1 MEARDRGYT
10 LYKKGMKYKEIAEKI
25 GVPLNTVKS
34 WATRYWKDGKV
45 ATKAK
50 PATKPEVATSPR
62 KAGAPK
68 GNVNAVGN
76 KGGAPFG
83 NTNAMKHGG
92 YSTIWA
98 SSLTEAE
105 REALEELEDAD
116 EETILV
122 EEIRLLTIREAR
134 IMKRIKELTEKE
146 KKSPMMAASISTS
159 QDRRDFKRLDGDK
172 EREDQDKELYIE
184 RQDEKIQA
192 GKILPGNLT
201 HVSTISES
209 TYQVIHRL
217 EVLLTDVQRQKTKA
231 ASMLANLRL
240 NQKRLEFEMQ
250 KVNPELEDI
259 SDTEDIKGP
268 RIPLA
273 RGIYKKRILRVGA
286 NRRLSLNSKH
296 RQFNGRKLQ

>member
-184 RQDEKIQA
+184 RQDGKIQA

-259 SDTEDIKGP
+259 SDTEDI
-268 RIPLA
+268 
-273 RGIYKKRILRVGA
+273 IYG
-286 NRRLSLNSKH
+286 NEDGES
-296 RQFNGRKLQ
+296 GEP

>member
-10 LYKKGMKYKEIAEKI
+10 LYKKGMRYKEIAEKI

-105 REALEELEDAD
+105 REALEELENAD

-172 EREDQDKELYIE
+172 DREDQDKELYIE

-259 SDTEDIKGP
+259 SDTEDI
-268 RIPLA
+268 
-273 RGIYKKRILRVGA
+273 IYGHEDGE
-286 NRRLSLNSKH
+286 S
-296 RQFNGRKLQ
+296 GEP

>member
-105 REALEELEDAD
+105 REALEELENAD

-172 EREDQDKELYIE
+172 DREDQDKELYIE

-259 SDTEDIKGP
+259 SDTEDI
-268 RIPLA
+268 
-273 RGIYKKRILRVGA
+273 IYG
-286 NRRLSLNSKH
+286 NEDGESS
-296 RQFNGRKLQ
+296 QP

>member
-10 LYKKGMKYKEIAEKI
+10 LYKKGMKYKEIAERI

-172 EREDQDKELYIE
+172 DREDQDKELYIE

-259 SDTEDIKGP
+259 SDTEDI
-268 RIPLA
+268 
-273 RGIYKKRILRVGA
+273 IYGHEDGE
-286 NRRLSLNSKH
+286 S
-296 RQFNGRKLQ
+296 GEP

>member
-10 LYKKGMKYKEIAEKI
+10 LYKKGMKYKEIAERI

-105 REALEELEDAD
+105 REALEELENAD

-172 EREDQDKELYIE
+172 DREDQDKELYIE

-259 SDTEDIKGP
+259 SDTEDI
-268 RIPLA
+268 
-273 RGIYKKRILRVGA
+273 IYGHEDGE
-286 NRRLSLNSKH
+286 S
-296 RQFNGRKLQ
+296 GEP

>member
-10 LYKKGMKYKEIAEKI
+10 LYKKGMKYKEIAERI

-134 IMKRIKELTEKE
+134 IMNRIKELTEKE

-172 EREDQDKELYIE
+172 DREDQDKELYIE

-259 SDTEDIKGP
+259 SDTEDI
-268 RIPLA
+268 
-273 RGIYKKRILRVGA
+273 IYGHEDGE
-286 NRRLSLNSKH
+286 SS
-296 RQFNGRKLQ
+296 QP

>member
-172 EREDQDKELYIE
+172 DREDQDKELYIE

-209 TYQVIHRL
+209 NYQVIHRL

-259 SDTEDIKGP
+259 SDTEDI
-268 RIPLA
+268 
-273 RGIYKKRILRVGA
+273 IYGHEDGE
-286 NRRLSLNSKH
+286 S
-296 RQFNGRKLQ
+296 GEP

>member
-105 REALEELEDAD
+105 REALEELENAD

-172 EREDQDKELYIE
+172 DREDQDKELYIE

-259 SDTEDIKGP
+259 SDTEDI
-268 RIPLA
+268 
-273 RGIYKKRILRVGA
+273 IYGHEDGE
-286 NRRLSLNSKH
+286 S
-296 RQFNGRKLQ
+296 GEP

>member
-10 LYKKGMKYKEIAEKI
+10 LYKKGMKYKEIAERI

-34 WATRYWKDGKV
+34 WATRYWKAGKV

-172 EREDQDKELYIE
+172 DREDQDKELYIE

-259 SDTEDIKGP
+259 SDTEDI
-268 RIPLA
+268 
-273 RGIYKKRILRVGA
+273 IYGHEDGE
-286 NRRLSLNSKH
+286 SS
-296 RQFNGRKLQ
+296 QP

>member
-172 EREDQDKELYIE
+172 DREDQDKELNIE

-259 SDTEDIKGP
+259 SDTEDI
-268 RIPLA
+268 
-273 RGIYKKRILRVGA
+273 IYGHKDGE
-286 NRRLSLNSKH
+286 S
-296 RQFNGRKLQ
+296 GEP

>member
-134 IMKRIKELTEKE
+134 IMNRIKELTEKE

-172 EREDQDKELYIE
+172 DREDQDKELYIE

-259 SDTEDIKGP
+259 SDTEDI
-268 RIPLA
+268 
-273 RGIYKKRILRVGA
+273 IYGHEDGE
-286 NRRLSLNSKH
+286 SS
-296 RQFNGRKLQ
+296 QP

>member
-172 EREDQDKELYIE
+172 DREDQDKELYIE

-259 SDTEDIKGP
+259 SDTEDI
-268 RIPLA
+268 
-273 RGIYKKRILRVGA
+273 IYG
-286 NRRLSLNSKH
+286 NEDGESS
-296 RQFNGRKLQ
+296 QP

>member
-10 LYKKGMKYKEIAEKI
+10 LYKKGMKYKEIAERI

-105 REALEELEDAD
+105 REALEELENAD

-259 SDTEDIKGP
+259 SDTEDI
-268 RIPLA
+268 
-273 RGIYKKRILRVGA
+273 IYG
-286 NRRLSLNSKH
+286 NEDGES
-296 RQFNGRKLQ
+296 GEP

>member
-50 PATKPEVATSPR
+50 PATKPEVATGPR

-172 EREDQDKELYIE
+172 DREEQDKELYIE
-184 RQDEKIQA
+184 RQDEKIQT

-259 SDTEDIKGP
+259 SDTEDI
-268 RIPLA
+268 
-273 RGIYKKRILRVGA
+273 IYGHEDGE
-286 NRRLSLNSKH
+286 S
-296 RQFNGRKLQ
+296 GEP

>member
-105 REALEELEDAD
+105 REALEELENAD

-172 EREDQDKELYIE
+172 DREDQDKELYIE

-259 SDTEDIKGP
+259 SDTEDI
-268 RIPLA
+268 
-273 RGIYKKRILRVGA
+273 IYG
-286 NRRLSLNSKH
+286 NEDGES
-296 RQFNGRKLQ
+296 GEP

>member
-172 EREDQDKELYIE
+172 DREDQDKELYIE
-184 RQDEKIQA
+184 RQDEKIQE

-201 HVSTISES
+201 NVSTISES

-250 KVNPELEDI
+250 KVNPELEDR
-259 SDTEDIKGP
+259 SDTEDI
-268 RIPLA
+268 
-273 RGIYKKRILRVGA
+273 IYG
-286 NRRLSLNSKH
+286 NEDGES
-296 RQFNGRKLQ
+296 GEP

>member
-172 EREDQDKELYIE
+172 DREDQDKELYIE

-259 SDTEDIKGP
+259 SDTEDI
-268 RIPLA
+268 
-273 RGIYKKRILRVGA
+273 IYGHKDGE
-286 NRRLSLNSKH
+286 S
-296 RQFNGRKLQ
+296 GDRKSVV

>member
-50 PATKPEVATSPR
+50 PATKPEVATGPR

-172 EREDQDKELYIE
+172 DREDQDKELYIE

-259 SDTEDIKGP
+259 SDTEDI
-268 RIPLA
+268 
-273 RGIYKKRILRVGA
+273 IYG
-286 NRRLSLNSKH
+286 H
-296 RQFNGRKLQ
+296 EDGENGEP

>member
-259 SDTEDIKGP
+259 SDTEDI
-268 RIPLA
+268 
-273 RGIYKKRILRVGA
+273 IYGHEDGE
-286 NRRLSLNSKH
+286 SS
-296 RQFNGRKLQ
+296 QP

>member
-34 WATRYWKDGKV
+34 WATRDWKDGKV

-259 SDTEDIKGP
+259 SDTEDI
-268 RIPLA
+268 
-273 RGIYKKRILRVGA
+273 IYG
-286 NRRLSLNSKH
+286 NEDGES
-296 RQFNGRKLQ
+296 GEP

>member
-1 MEARDRGYT
+1 M
-10 LYKKGMKYKEIAEKI
+10 
-25 GVPLNTVKS
+25 
-34 WATRYWKDGKV
+34 
-45 ATKAK
+45 
-50 PATKPEVATSPR
+50 
-62 KAGAPK
+62 
-68 GNVNAVGN
+68 
-76 KGGAPFG
+76 
-83 NTNAMKHGG
+83 
-92 YSTIWA
+92 
-98 SSLTEAE
+98 
-105 REALEELEDAD
+105 
-116 EETILV
+116 

-172 EREDQDKELYIE
+172 DREDQDKELYIE

-259 SDTEDIKGP
+259 SDTEDI
-268 RIPLA
+268 
-273 RGIYKKRILRVGA
+273 IYG
-286 NRRLSLNSKH
+286 NEDGESG
-296 RQFNGRKLQ
+296 QP

>member
-10 LYKKGMKYKEIAEKI
+10 LYKKGMKYKEIAERI

-172 EREDQDKELYIE
+172 EREDQDKELYIK

-259 SDTEDIKGP
+259 SDTEDI
-268 RIPLA
+268 
-273 RGIYKKRILRVGA
+273 IYGHEDGE
-286 NRRLSLNSKH
+286 S
-296 RQFNGRKLQ
+296 GEP

>member
-105 REALEELEDAD
+105 REALEELENAD

-172 EREDQDKELYIE
+172 DREDQDKELYIE

-259 SDTEDIKGP
+259 SDTEDI
-268 RIPLA
+268 
-273 RGIYKKRILRVGA
+273 IYGHEDGE
-286 NRRLSLNSKH
+286 SS
-296 RQFNGRKLQ
+296 QP

>member
-25 GVPLNTVKS
+25 GVPLNNVKS
-34 WATRYWKDGKV
+34 WSTRYWKDGKV

-159 QDRRDFKRLDGDK
+159 QDRRDFKRLDGDR

-259 SDTEDIKGP
+259 SDTEDI
-268 RIPLA
+268 
-273 RGIYKKRILRVGA
+273 IYG
-286 NRRLSLNSKH
+286 NEDGES
-296 RQFNGRKLQ
+296 GEP

>member
-10 LYKKGMKYKEIAEKI
+10 LYKKGMKYKEIAERI

-259 SDTEDIKGP
+259 SDTEDI
-268 RIPLA
+268 
-273 RGIYKKRILRVGA
+273 IYGHEDGE
-286 NRRLSLNSKH
+286 SS
-296 RQFNGRKLQ
+296 QP

>member
-1 MEARDRGYT
+1 MEARDRVYT
-10 LYKKGMKYKEIAEKI
+10 LYKKVMKYKEIAEKI

-105 REALEELEDAD
+105 REALEELENAD

-172 EREDQDKELYIE
+172 DREDQDKELYIE

-259 SDTEDIKGP
+259 SDTEDI
-268 RIPLA
+268 
-273 RGIYKKRILRVGA
+273 IYGHEDGE
-286 NRRLSLNSKH
+286 S
-296 RQFNGRKLQ
+296 GEP

>member
-1 MEARDRGYT
+1 
-10 LYKKGMKYKEIAEKI
+10 MKYKEIAEKI

-259 SDTEDIKGP
+259 SDTEDI
-268 RIPLA
+268 
-273 RGIYKKRILRVGA
+273 IYG
-286 NRRLSLNSKH
+286 NEDGES
-296 RQFNGRKLQ
+296 GEP

>member
-172 EREDQDKELYIE
+172 DREDQDKELYIE
-184 RQDEKIQA
+184 RQDKKIQE

-259 SDTEDIKGP
+259 SDTEDI
-268 RIPLA
+268 
-273 RGIYKKRILRVGA
+273 IYG
-286 NRRLSLNSKH
+286 NEDGES
-296 RQFNGRKLQ
+296 GEP

>member
-10 LYKKGMKYKEIAEKI
+10 LYKKGMKYKEIAERI

-259 SDTEDIKGP
+259 SDTEDI
-268 RIPLA
+268 
-273 RGIYKKRILRVGA
+273 IYG
-286 NRRLSLNSKH
+286 NEDGES
-296 RQFNGRKLQ
+296 GEP

>member
-10 LYKKGMKYKEIAEKI
+10 LYKKGMKYKEIAERI

-50 PATKPEVATSPR
+50 PATKLEVATSPR

-172 EREDQDKELYIE
+172 DREDQDKELYIE
-184 RQDEKIQA
+184 RQDEKIKA

-259 SDTEDIKGP
+259 SDTEDI
-268 RIPLA
+268 
-273 RGIYKKRILRVGA
+273 IYGHEDGE
-286 NRRLSLNSKH
+286 S
-296 RQFNGRKLQ
+296 GEP

>member
-10 LYKKGMKYKEIAEKI
+10 LYKKGMKYKEIAERI

-172 EREDQDKELYIE
+172 DREDQDKELYIE

-259 SDTEDIKGP
+259 SDTEDI
-268 RIPLA
+268 
-273 RGIYKKRILRVGA
+273 IYG
-286 NRRLSLNSKH
+286 NEDGES
-296 RQFNGRKLQ
+296 GEP

>member
-10 LYKKGMKYKEIAEKI
+10 LYKKGMKYKEIAERI

-172 EREDQDKELYIE
+172 DREDQDKELYIE
-184 RQDEKIQA
+184 RQDEKIQE

-259 SDTEDIKGP
+259 SDTEDI
-268 RIPLA
+268 
-273 RGIYKKRILRVGA
+273 IYG
-286 NRRLSLNSKH
+286 NEDGESS
-296 RQFNGRKLQ
+296 QP

>member
-10 LYKKGMKYKEIAEKI
+10 LYKKGMKDKEIAEKI

-172 EREDQDKELYIE
+172 DREDQDKELYIE

-259 SDTEDIKGP
+259 SDTEDI
-268 RIPLA
+268 
-273 RGIYKKRILRVGA
+273 IYGHEDGE
-286 NRRLSLNSKH
+286 S
-296 RQFNGRKLQ
+296 GEP

>member
-105 REALEELEDAD
+105 REALEELENAD

-172 EREDQDKELYIE
+172 DREDQDKELYIE

-250 KVNPELEDI
+250 KVNHELEDI
-259 SDTEDIKGP
+259 SDTEDI
-268 RIPLA
+268 
-273 RGIYKKRILRVGA
+273 IYGHEDGE
-286 NRRLSLNSKH
+286 S
-296 RQFNGRKLQ
+296 GEP

>member
-10 LYKKGMKYKEIAEKI
+10 LYKKGMKYKEIAERI

-62 KAGAPK
+62 KAGAPM

-259 SDTEDIKGP
+259 SDTEDI
-268 RIPLA
+268 
-273 RGIYKKRILRVGA
+273 IYGHEDGE
-286 NRRLSLNSKH
+286 S
-296 RQFNGRKLQ
+296 GEP

>member
-10 LYKKGMKYKEIAEKI
+10 LYKKGVKYKEIAERI

-259 SDTEDIKGP
+259 SDTEDI
-268 RIPLA
+268 
-273 RGIYKKRILRVGA
+273 IYG
-286 NRRLSLNSKH
+286 NEDGES
-296 RQFNGRKLQ
+296 GEP

>member
-10 LYKKGMKYKEIAEKI
+10 LYKKGMKYKEIAERI

-172 EREDQDKELYIE
+172 DREDQDKELYIE

-259 SDTEDIKGP
+259 SDTEDI
-268 RIPLA
+268 
-273 RGIYKKRILRVGA
+273 IYG
-286 NRRLSLNSKH
+286 NEDGESS
-296 RQFNGRKLQ
+296 QP